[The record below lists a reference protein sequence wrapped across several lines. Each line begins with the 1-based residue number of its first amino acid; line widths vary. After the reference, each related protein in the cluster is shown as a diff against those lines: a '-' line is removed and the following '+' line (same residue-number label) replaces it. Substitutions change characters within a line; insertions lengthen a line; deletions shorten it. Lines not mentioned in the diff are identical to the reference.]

1 MLKEGGMDR
10 LMKMSLA
17 TQIFI
22 AMILGSAAGLLFGDA
37 MVQLAFIGDIWLNC
51 IKMIVIP
58 MVVCTIVSG
67 IISQEQ
73 PGELKR
79 VSVRIIAYYVTT
91 TIFACIVGLA
101 VASLLQP
108 GLYAN
113 FGGLAS
119 KEITGGAANL
129 TFAGFL
135 KSLFSTNMFKSFSDG
150 NIVQTLIIAI
160 LLGVAILKMKN
171 EKSRSVMKDFFQAS
185 SEMVFSLIGMVMKV
199 SPIGVFFLMGNSFGK
214 YGAGIFTSMAVLLGT
229 YYLACLCHVFLVYG
243 GFLGIFARLNIFK
256 FVKNS
261 AELWIYTISTCSSIA
276 AIPVNIRVAKEKYNI
291 PERISGFTVPLGS
304 QMNTDGSVLLYGC
317 VILFISQ
324 MIGQEMTLLQLVN
337 VVFISTIM
345 SMGGG
350 GIPGSGIV
358 KLMVVVQA
366 VGLPIEIVGVIAA
379 FYHLFDMGTT
389 TNNCLGDLVGTVV
402 VGKAEERYEKAH
414 GEA

>member
-1 MLKEGGMDR
+1 MVVWGRKL
-10 LMKMSLA
+10 SLA

-22 AMILGSAAGLLFGDA
+22 AMILGSIAGLLFGDV

-58 MVVCTIVSG
+58 MVVCTIVTG

-73 PGELKR
+73 PGALKR
-79 VSVRIIAYYVTT
+79 VSARIIAYYVVT
-91 TIFACIVGLA
+91 TIFACIVGLT
-101 VASLLQP
+101 VASVLQP
-108 GLYAN
+108 GQYAN
-113 FGGLAS
+113 FGGLAQQ
-119 KEITGGAANL
+119 EITGGAANL

-135 KSLFSTNMFKSFSDG
+135 KSLFSTNIFKSFTDG
-150 NIVQTLIIAI
+150 NIIQTLIISI
-160 LLGVAILKMKN
+160 FLGVAILKMKN
-171 EKSRSVMKDFFQAS
+171 DHNRPIMKNFFQAS
-185 SEMVFSLIGMVMKV
+185 SEMIFSLIGMVMKA

-214 YGAGIFTSMAVLLGT
+214 YGAGIFTSMDILVGT
-229 YYLACLCHVFLVYG
+229 YYFACLCHILIVYG

-256 FVKNS
+256 FIKNS

-337 VVFISTIM
+337 VVFVSTIM

-350 GIPGSGIV
+350 GIPRSGIV
-358 KLMVVVQA
+358 KLMIVVQA

-402 VGKAEERYEKAH
+402 VGKAEERYEQTNA
-414 GEA
+414 AA